1 MSNTVV
7 RRSFVWFLIVKRR
20 LVLDAFFL
28 LSTMRRK
35 SQRRVLSPAS
45 ARLTPAETATL
56 DEAARLA
63 GSTRSALLREGG
75 LALAKAVADQL
86 KTATAA

>member
-1 MSNTVV
+1 
-7 RRSFVWFLIVKRR
+7 
-20 LVLDAFFL
+20 
-28 LSTMRRK
+28 MRRK

-63 GSTRSALLREGG
+63 GSTRAALLREGG
-75 LALAKAVADQL
+75 LALAGAVVAQL
-86 KTATAA
+86 AIPTQAVSLSPGAGLR